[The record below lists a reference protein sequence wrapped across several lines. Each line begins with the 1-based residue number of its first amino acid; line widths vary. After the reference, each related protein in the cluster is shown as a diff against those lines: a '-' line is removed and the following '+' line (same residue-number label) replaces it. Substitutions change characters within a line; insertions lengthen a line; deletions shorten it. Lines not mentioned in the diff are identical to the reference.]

1 MSETKL
7 NADETAVAEYDIEDT
22 YEDVYNDRG
31 DDDGDDNDDNN
42 DDDDAGDDYDDNND
56 DDDDGDDNVD
66 GGKLHILK
74 CQLKHSTCILCYVYT
89 GFTQMTM

>member
-42 DDDDAGDDYDDNND
+42 DDDD
-56 DDDDGDDNVD
+56 DGDDNVD